1 MEKSN
6 TAQAERTERLMK
18 QLIGMTSI
26 TYAVKAQ
33 KLLGKKGIRVRIV
46 PTPKNVGSGC
56 GYSLET
62 DGNADRIT
70 RILAENGIKF
80 KSVYT

>member
-1 MEKSN
+1 
-6 TAQAERTERLMK
+6 MK

-33 KLLGKKGIRVRIV
+33 KLLRSKGIRVKIV

-62 DGNADRIT
+62 DGRTAEIT
-70 RILAENGIKF
+70 RILSENGIRF
-80 KSVYT
+80 KEVYK